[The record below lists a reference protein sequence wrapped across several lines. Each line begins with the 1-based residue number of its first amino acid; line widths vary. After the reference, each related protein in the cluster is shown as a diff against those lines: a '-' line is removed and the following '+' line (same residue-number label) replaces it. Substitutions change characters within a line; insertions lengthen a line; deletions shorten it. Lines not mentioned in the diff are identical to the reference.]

1 MKKATVTVSFDAEK
15 LKAINLYMNQKDLSV
30 EAELA
35 EELELLFQKHVPA
48 NVRSFLEMCAD
59 STGTRRI
66 RPPTSAV
73 GGEQF

>member
-15 LKAINLYMNQKDLSV
+15 LKAVTLYMKQKDLSV

-59 STGTRRI
+59 SSGIRRI

-73 GGEQF
+73 GGEQS

>member
-1 MKKATVTVSFDAEK
+1 MKKATVTVSFDADK
-15 LKAINLYMNQKDLSV
+15 LKAVTLYMKQKDMSV

-35 EELELLFQKHVPA
+35 KELELLFQKHVPA

-59 STGTRRI
+59 SSGTRRI

-73 GGEQF
+73 GGEQS

>member
-15 LKAINLYMNQKDLSV
+15 LKAINLYMNQKELSV
-30 EAELA
+30 ETELIA
-35 EELELLFQKHVPA
+35 VLELLFQKHVPA

-59 STGTRRI
+59 STDTRRV
-66 RPPTSAV
+66 RPPSSAV

>member
-15 LKAINLYMNQKDLSV
+15 LKAVTLYMKQKDLSV
-30 EAELA
+30 EAELV

-48 NVRSFLEMCAD
+48 NVRSYLEMCAD
-59 STGTRRI
+59 STDTRRI

-73 GGEQF
+73 GGEQS

>member
-1 MKKATVTVSFDAEK
+1 MKKAIVTVSFDAEK
-15 LKAINLYMNQKDLSV
+15 LKAVTLYMKQKDLSV

-35 EELELLFQKHVPA
+35 EELEMLFQKYVPA

-59 STGTRRI
+59 SSGTRRI

-73 GGEQF
+73 GGEQS